1 MTVLNNQDL
10 VSLTN
15 TNLFVEDYNNEYI
28 YVSEMP
34 EYLGKGKNSFLIGI
48 KRDSFQPDT
57 FLNVFFLDRN
67 NRSIPVVVTE
77 YKQKMMI
84 RCYIQIDQSH
94 PVGFGTF
101 VVIGTISKYKGAPVP
116 LNWKLKGNIKHQKLV
131 YVNPFE
137 KTPSVLRFKNKPDI
151 KLSVDQKRLY
161 YYDMFTK
168 SEYLAINDISID
180 KSHND
185 FLCLHIDT
193 NSITKS
199 VYYQKFL
206 NYQLVDTISN
216 VGDSFTKIFSG
227 SVTNQ
232 TLPLLG
238 DYYGDLSSE
247 GGQPL
252 VLDYG
257 EIEISTGQ
265 LKLGAIPNNQI
276 QLLNATEIN
285 YLQIYNNPLAPNKTK
300 FGKYYIY
307 LNNPDFL
314 DIKQLQLKQ
323 QNSRIKQIQ
332 YVSKIQ
338 KAYNI
343 SLVTHYLSGSINI
356 SGGAFAQNMIV
367 VTGSYDISGS
377 YKDLQIKNPD
387 TFTLSGIKSGQL
399 VHNHIIT
406 HSAQYVDILATGNTV
421 LTNCN
426 LENAYIGHKFSKD
439 LTTFDYIQGQ
449 LFSNN
454 LFNRMQ
460 DDSLGSSYFSGSLRG
475 TGTFYT
481 RTSGSK
487 LFIGDYTIS
496 TYDSESLIQMQSD
509 YLFEGDG
516 YNANLQVQWLSGSV
530 YSSSLVDEEYYV
542 YNYYPSI
549 RYSKLLLESSFFNLK
564 VNTISVLQISVPNG
578 YTTPKYFNILAL
590 SGKSKLKLKSLTP
603 ITISQAQG
611 KYELTGYFNIN
622 YGKAE
627 NVHFDGFYQRS
638 LGFKEIQFY
647 DMVDCLFTSPY
658 QRVFGTKQIRF
669 FDEDYSKIYVPIA
682 LGLNWRTY
690 DLQSLRKYITSSIN
704 TNSME
709 VQIHYTYKNS
719 LSEPTFVSVDSLLPL
734 YLTID
739 DVEIYSGY
747 FNSLQ
752 VFYNDTI
759 KNENNYQLLSN
770 VELPYYSTFPVTV
783 SLDLPALGFSGEST
797 NLVFKPK
804 DSLGRYSPE
813 QFFHYE
819 YNVNLNAQ
827 VLLQQMKGYNV
838 SYLGQTTVG
847 GSVTSVNDMT
857 GDVYL
862 TAGNLPY
869 DHSVLNNV
877 GLALDYLFENGG
889 GGSGSVGSVLDLVFS
904 QSIQQFEIGSTQ
916 SANVTVSWVYS
927 PRTYPTAIHCYIYS
941 SSYPSQTDWYLA
953 TQSILNP
960 TESCIQFQDDLTGS
974 LKVVLEYMFGG
985 SGLDT
990 KSATAYIYFRN
1001 SVFLGKS
1008 TYVQDLS
1015 PLFSSLQNKYLA
1027 GDYKTCYTD
1036 TITDSKYIYIGFP
1049 NHMNTRQPAFVIN
1062 DIAGGFESSSLVSY
1076 TNTSNYTQN
1085 YIFYRSVHNNLGY
1098 TNLAIKDPIQCLN
1111 SITYSSL
1118 IVSGGDTPEHNQ
1130 LQGLQGG
1137 SIDQRYHI
1145 SLDQYNQLRQ
1155 YFISLSQPDPNSGS
1169 NGDIWLVYQE

>member
-57 FLNVFFLDRN
+57 FLNVFFLDKN

-101 VVIGTISKYKGAPVP
+101 VVIGTIAKYKGAPVP
-116 LNWKLKGNIKHQKLV
+116 PNWKLKGNIKHQKLV

-151 KLSVDQKRLY
+151 QLSVDQKRLY

-168 SEYLAINDISID
+168 SERIAINDISID

-206 NYQLVDTISN
+206 NYQLVDTIDD

-227 SVTNQ
+227 SVNDQ

-238 DYYGDLSSE
+238 DYYGDLRSG

-257 EIEISTGQ
+257 EIDISAGQ

-276 QLLNATEIN
+276 QLLNGTEIS
-285 YLQIYNNPLAPNKTK
+285 YLQIYNDSFASKRTK

-314 DIKQLQLKQ
+314 DIEQLQLKQ

-377 YKDLQIKNPD
+377 YKDLQIKNPG

-406 HSAQYVDILATGNTV
+406 HSAQYVDIFATGNTV
-421 LTNCN
+421 LTNCY
-426 LENAYIGHKFSKD
+426 LENAYIGHKSSKD

-487 LFIGDYTIS
+487 LFIGNHTIS

-549 RYSKLLLESSFFNLK
+549 QYSKLLLESSFFDLK
-564 VNTISVLQISVPNG
+564 VNTISALQISVPNG
-578 YTTPKYFNILAL
+578 YTTPNHFNILAL
-590 SGKSKLKLKSLTP
+590 SGKSQLKLKSLTP
-603 ITISQAQG
+603 ITVSHAQG
-611 KYELTGYFNIN
+611 KCELTGYFNIN
-622 YGKAE
+622 YGKVE
-627 NVHFDGFYQRS
+627 YVHFNGLYQRS
-638 LGFKEIQFY
+638 LGLKEIQYY

-658 QRVFGTKQIRF
+658 QKVFGTKQIQF

-682 LGLNWRTY
+682 LGLNWGTY
-690 DLQSLRKYITSSIN
+690 DLQALRKHITSSIN

-709 VQIHYTYKNS
+709 VQIHYTYKNA

-804 DSLGRYSPE
+804 DPLGRYSPE

-862 TAGNLPY
+862 TAQNIPY
-869 DHSVLNNV
+869 DHSVLSNID
-877 GLALDYLFENGG
+877 LALDYLFQYGG
-889 GGSGSVGSVLDLVFS
+889 GVSGSIGSLLQLIFD
-904 QSIQQFEIGSTQ
+904 QPIQEFQIGSTQ
-916 SANVTVSWVYS
+916 SANITVSWKYS
-927 PRTYPTAIHCYIYS
+927 PRINPTAIHCYIYS
-941 SSYPSQTDWYLA
+941 SSYPSQTEWHLA
-953 TQSILNP
+953 T
-960 TESCIQFQDDLTGS
+960 ESVLTPSDTCLQFQDDISGS
-974 LKVVLEYMFGG
+974 LKIVLEYMFGN

-990 KSATAYIYFRN
+990 KSSTAYIYFRN
-1001 SVFLGKS
+1001 NIFFGKS
-1008 TYVQDLS
+1008 AETKSV
-1015 PLFSSLQNKYLA
+1015 PILFSTLEHKYLN
-1027 GDYKTCYTD
+1027 GNYKLFYSD
-1036 TITDSKYIYIGFP
+1036 TVTESKYIFVGYP
-1049 NHMNTRQPAFVIN
+1049 LHMNTVQPMFVIN
-1062 DIAGGFESSSLVSY
+1062 DIAGGIKALQTIQYVNS
-1076 TNTSNYTQN
+1076 SNYIQN
-1085 YIFYRSVHNNLGY
+1085 YIFYRSQNNNLGY
-1098 TNLAIKDPIQCLN
+1098 INLTVKNPM
-1111 SITYSSL
+1111 
-1118 IVSGGDTPEHNQ
+1118 
-1130 LQGLQGG
+1130 
-1137 SIDQRYHI
+1137 
-1145 SLDQYNQLRQ
+1145 QYE
-1155 YFISLSQPDPNSGS
+1155 I
-1169 NGDIWLVYQE
+1169 

>member
-57 FLNVFFLDRN
+57 FLNVFFLDKN

-101 VVIGTISKYKGAPVP
+101 VVIGTIAKYKGTPVP
-116 LNWKLKGNIKHQKLV
+116 PNWKLKGNIKHQKLV

-137 KTPSVLRFKNKPDI
+137 KTPSVLRFKNKPNI
-151 KLSVDQKRLY
+151 QLSVDQKRLY

-168 SEYLAINDISID
+168 SERIAINDISID

-193 NSITKS
+193 NSIAKS

-206 NYQLVDTISN
+206 NYQLVDTISD

-227 SVTNQ
+227 SVNDQ

-238 DYYGDLSSE
+238 DYYGDLRSG

-257 EIEISTGQ
+257 EIDISAGQ

-276 QLLNATEIN
+276 QLLNGTEIS
-285 YLQIYNNPLAPNKTK
+285 YLQIYNDSFASKRTK

-314 DIKQLQLKQ
+314 DIEQLQLKQ

-377 YKDLQIKNPD
+377 YKDLQIKNPG

-406 HSAQYVDILATGNTV
+406 HSAQYVDIFATGNTV
-421 LTNCN
+421 LTNCY
-426 LENAYIGHKFSKD
+426 LENAYIGHKSSKD

-487 LFIGDYTIS
+487 LFIGNHTIS

-549 RYSKLLLESSFFNLK
+549 QYSKLLLESSFFDLK
-564 VNTISVLQISVPNG
+564 VNTISALQISVPNG
-578 YTTPKYFNILAL
+578 YTTPNHFNILAL
-590 SGKSKLKLKSLTP
+590 SGKSQLKLKSLTP
-603 ITISQAQG
+603 ITVSHAQG
-611 KYELTGYFNIN
+611 KCELTGYFNIN
-622 YGKAE
+622 YGKVE
-627 NVHFDGFYQRS
+627 HVHFNGLYQRS
-638 LGFKEIQFY
+638 LGLKEIQYY

-658 QRVFGTKQIRF
+658 QKVFGTKQIQF

-682 LGLNWRTY
+682 LGLNWGTY
-690 DLQSLRKYITSSIN
+690 DLQALRKYITSSIN

-804 DSLGRYSPE
+804 DPLGRYSPE
-813 QFFHYE
+813 QFFHHE

-827 VLLQQMKGYNV
+827 VLIQQMKGYNI
-838 SYLGQTTVG
+838 SYIGQTTVG

-862 TAGNLPY
+862 TAQNIPY
-869 DHSVLNNV
+869 DHSVLSNID
-877 GLALDYLFENGG
+877 LALDYLFQYGG
-889 GGSGSVGSVLDLVFS
+889 GVSGSIGSLLQLIFD
-904 QSIQQFEIGSTQ
+904 QPIQEFQIGSTQ
-916 SANVTVSWVYS
+916 SANITVSWKYS
-927 PRTYPTAIHCYIYS
+927 PRINPTAIHCYIYS
-941 SSYPSQTDWYLA
+941 SSYPSQTEWHLA
-953 TQSILNP
+953 T
-960 TESCIQFQDDLTGS
+960 ESVLTPSDTCLQFQDDISGS
-974 LKVVLEYMFGG
+974 LKIVLEYMFGN

-990 KSATAYIYFRN
+990 KSSTAYIYFRN
-1001 SVFLGKS
+1001 NIFFGKS
-1008 TYVQDLS
+1008 AETESV
-1015 PLFSSLQNKYLA
+1015 PILFSTLEHKYLN
-1027 GDYKTCYTD
+1027 GNYKLFYSD
-1036 TITDSKYIYIGFP
+1036 TVTESKYIFVGYP
-1049 NHMNTRQPAFVIN
+1049 LHMNTVQPMFVIN
-1062 DIAGGFESSSLVSY
+1062 DIAGGIKALQTIQYVNS
-1076 TNTSNYTQN
+1076 SNYIQN
-1085 YIFYRSVHNNLGY
+1085 YIFYRSQNNNLGY
-1098 TNLAIKDPIQCLN
+1098 INLTVKNPM
-1111 SITYSSL
+1111 
-1118 IVSGGDTPEHNQ
+1118 
-1130 LQGLQGG
+1130 
-1137 SIDQRYHI
+1137 
-1145 SLDQYNQLRQ
+1145 QYE
-1155 YFISLSQPDPNSGS
+1155 I
-1169 NGDIWLVYQE
+1169 

>member
-57 FLNVFFLDRN
+57 FLNVFFLDKN

-101 VVIGTISKYKGAPVP
+101 VVIGTIAKYKGTPVP
-116 LNWKLKGNIKHQKLV
+116 PNWKLKGNIKHQKLV

-151 KLSVDQKRLY
+151 QLSVDQKRLY

-168 SEYLAINDISID
+168 SEYIAINDISID

-193 NSITKS
+193 NSIAKS

-206 NYQLVDTISN
+206 NYQLVDTISD

-227 SVTNQ
+227 SVTNEI
-232 TLPLLG
+232 LPTLG

-257 EIEISTGQ
+257 EIDISAGQ

-276 QLLNATEIN
+276 QLLNGTEIS
-285 YLQIYNNPLAPNKTK
+285 YLQIYNDSFASKRTK

-314 DIKQLQLKQ
+314 DIEQLQLKQ

-377 YKDLQIKNPD
+377 YKDLQIKNPG

-406 HSAQYVDILATGNTV
+406 HSAQYVDIFATGNTV
-421 LTNCN
+421 LTNCY
-426 LENAYIGHKFSKD
+426 LENAYIGHKSSKD

-487 LFIGDYTIS
+487 LFIGNHTIS

-549 RYSKLLLESSFFNLK
+549 QYSKLLLESSFFALK
-564 VNTISVLQISVPNG
+564 VNTISALQISVPNG
-578 YTTPKYFNILAL
+578 YTTPQYFNILAL
-590 SGKSKLKLKSLTP
+590 NGKSQLKLKSLTP
-603 ITISQAQG
+603 ITVSHAQG
-611 KYELTGYFNIN
+611 KCELTGYFNIN
-622 YGKAE
+622 YGKVE
-627 NVHFDGFYQRS
+627 YVHFNGLYQRS
-638 LGFKEIQFY
+638 LGLKEIQYY

-658 QRVFGTKQIRF
+658 QKVFGTKQIQF

-682 LGLNWRTY
+682 LGLNWGTY
-690 DLQSLRKYITSSIN
+690 DLQALRKHITSSIN

-709 VQIHYTYKNS
+709 VQIHYTYKNA

-804 DSLGRYSPE
+804 DPLGRYSPE

-862 TAGNLPY
+862 TAQNIPY
-869 DHSVLNNV
+869 DHSVLSNID
-877 GLALDYLFENGG
+877 LALDYLFQYGG
-889 GGSGSVGSVLDLVFS
+889 GVSGSIGSLLQLIFD
-904 QSIQQFEIGSTQ
+904 QPIQEFQIGSTQ
-916 SANVTVSWVYS
+916 SANITVSWKYS
-927 PRTYPTAIHCYIYS
+927 PRINPTAIHCYIYS
-941 SSYPSQTDWYLA
+941 SSYPSQTEWHLA
-953 TQSILNP
+953 T
-960 TESCIQFQDDLTGS
+960 ESVLTPSDTCLQFQDDISGS
-974 LKVVLEYMFGG
+974 LKIVLEYMFGN

-990 KSATAYIYFRN
+990 KSSTAYIYFRN
-1001 SVFLGKS
+1001 NIFFGKS
-1008 TYVQDLS
+1008 AETESV
-1015 PLFSSLQNKYLA
+1015 PILFSTLEHKYLN
-1027 GDYKTCYTD
+1027 GNYKLFYSD
-1036 TITDSKYIYIGFP
+1036 TVTESKYIFVGYP
-1049 NHMNTRQPAFVIN
+1049 LHMNTVQPMFVIN
-1062 DIAGGFESSSLVSY
+1062 DIAGGIKALQTIQYVNS
-1076 TNTSNYTQN
+1076 SNYIQN
-1085 YIFYRSVHNNLGY
+1085 YIFYRSQNNNLGY
-1098 TNLAIKDPIQCLN
+1098 INLTVKNPM
-1111 SITYSSL
+1111 
-1118 IVSGGDTPEHNQ
+1118 
-1130 LQGLQGG
+1130 
-1137 SIDQRYHI
+1137 
-1145 SLDQYNQLRQ
+1145 QYE
-1155 YFISLSQPDPNSGS
+1155 I
-1169 NGDIWLVYQE
+1169 